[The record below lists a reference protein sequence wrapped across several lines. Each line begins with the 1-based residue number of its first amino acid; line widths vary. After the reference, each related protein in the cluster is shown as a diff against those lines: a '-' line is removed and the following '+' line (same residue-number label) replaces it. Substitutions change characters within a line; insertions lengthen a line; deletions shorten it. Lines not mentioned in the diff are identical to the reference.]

1 MPLTQEKQVN
11 VSDDQEQG
19 QDAEPVAIPREQA
32 LEQKPV
38 PFWGDE
44 LAAAMTASGNIYIT
58 LPGMCRALG
67 LLTHSQTQ
75 RILRTSTLAKGLR
88 VIPLENTRRAPG
100 H

>member
-1 MPLTQEKQVN
+1 

-44 LAAAMTASGNIYIT
+44 LAA
-58 LPGMCRALG
+58 R
-67 LLTHSQTQ
+67 
-75 RILRTSTLAKGLR
+75 
-88 VIPLENTRRAPG
+88 
-100 H
+100 